1 MDNFNWK
8 IYLNKNP
15 HLIDQGINTRNKA
28 FLHWSKNN
36 KKENKTIKKENKTI
50 NNHDITNNTLN
61 YDINSI
67 KIKILTME
75 KELKKLKEI
84 INNIQN
90 NQIDNSHNIQP
101 NIVIEKFRFDKK
113 QVNIIGELND
123 SSDDDSF

>member
-15 HLIDQGINTRNKA
+15 HLIDKGINTKNKA
-28 FLHWSKNN
+28 FLHWIKNN
-36 KKENKTIKKENKTI
+36 KKEKETI
-50 NNHDITNNTLN
+50 NNHDITNSTMN

-101 NIVIEKFRFDKK
+101 NIVIEKFRFEKK

-123 SSDDDSF
+123 SSDDDSL